1 MVNANWDS
9 DEARW
14 TVEVHRTD
22 TDDLVTIS
30 CAFLYVC
37 TGYYRYDEGFSPDFP
52 WR

>member
-1 MVNANWDS
+1 VVNANWDS

-22 TDDLVTIS
+22 TDELVTIS
-30 CAFLYVC
+30 CSFLYVC
-37 TGYYRYDEGFSPDFP
+37 TATTGTTRFQPEIP